1 MSLYVKQVRA
11 TNGGRRQGLRVWE
24 WGVLRVELSKC
35 GVPANG
41 WMTRRPEQRW
51 RQSAE
56 KGEKSIL
63 TMSELASMFSALLNW
78 LCHCC
83 TPSIHGLSTARLL
96 LAQPEA
102 ILLVTEPK
110 CLQKGAGQAAP
121 PVGAP
126 SLSSSSRWWSRLHQA
141 LAQLALAASCTCGS
155 RRRAWFSA
163 VSSKTS
169 QAHAVRSCVDR
180 WTSACW
186 ARAESPSPLTWFG
199 SGRFGGDPSR
209 QQWCRRCA
217 SGAPRISPE
226 LKAKPSLLGLG
237 GGA

>member
-1 MSLYVKQVRA
+1 
-11 TNGGRRQGLRVWE
+11 
-24 WGVLRVELSKC
+24 
-35 GVPANG
+35 
-41 WMTRRPEQRW
+41 MTRRPEQRW

-186 ARAESPSPLTWFG
+186 ARAESPSPLG
-199 SGRFGGDPSR
+199 LVLAGLAGIPRASNGVGGAQVEHLVSL
-209 QQWCRRCA
+209 Q
-217 SGAPRISPE
+217 SS
-226 LKAKPSLLGLG
+226 KPSLHCWGWAEVRSARSALAVCLAHQRMPCAGPREVQVIVPR
-237 GGA
+237 AAA